1 MSLKERLSADSLL
14 DSLPVSRDLLTRLG
28 LIGAQVSRKIAIDQV
43 SVDSGTL
50 NNLKVEKVNLGSAS
64 IGSLKVENGSASVN
78 NAKAVLNQVRSI
90 VELGFRL
97 NWEIDLGWIGS
108 WDGSEDM
115 GSLDIPV
122 DLGTITGPDLGD
134 INLQIPT
141 IDIPGLVADMRP
153 IDQLDLGS
161 LELAGVRLDK
171 LSLPGAGLTIS
182 GMGVG
187 DLTLSSVTV
196 PSAAGEALRVNRA
209 APVQSLR
216 LPGASLENV
225 AIPSISMPAATSGS
239 FNADATASDKSL
251 GIDVGILKVSVAVT
265 PTVHLNVGSMTLSDA
280 SLAADLGKVSI
291 NDISLPVSLEG
302 ITGGELALDA
312 ISVSKL
318 TF

>member
-122 DLGTITGPDLGD
+122 DLGTITVPDLGD